1 MPLTFTVAKLRDER
15 RRTNTVI
22 FIPSCTPTWHESVIF
37 FSGDISDFAFARR
50 SDPLIAGDPEFLRY
64 EFSLESI
71 SWTLAAR
78 VSHFASLI
86 LFKPNMML
94 GNFAIYSNFLNC
106 DGRGNPRWTDM
117 KQYPPESTASET
129 LLEFMHSGS
138 SQLEGLCNTDRLS
151 LVAFS
156 KGCVLLSAFLKDRD
170 ASLLS
175 RVSSITYIDPGL
187 HVRDSTFPFT
197 EAEYGFFPRDIPI
210 KVFVSPYQY
219 SDPDRKWLRS
229 EIHDFV
235 KKSGA
240 SLIQTNMKKPRSLQ
254 THFDCIGEA
263 MGGLHDS

>member
-15 RRTNTVI
+15 LRTNTLI
-22 FIPSCTPTWHESVIF
+22 FIPSSTPSSRRSVIF
-37 FSGDISDFAFARR
+37 FSGDISDFAFTRR
-50 SDPLIAGDPEFLRY
+50 SDPLIAGDPEVLRY
-64 EFSLESI
+64 EYSLESI

-78 VSHFASLI
+78 VRDYASLI
-86 LFKPNMML
+86 VFKPNMML

-106 DGRGNPRWTDM
+106 DGSGNPRWTDM

-129 LLEFMHSGS
+129 LLGFIYSGS
-138 SQLEGLCNTDRLS
+138 TQLEDLCNTDRLS

-170 ASLLS
+170 AALLS

-197 EAEYGFFPRDIPI
+197 EEEYASFPSDIPI

-219 SDPDRKWLRS
+219 SDPERNWLRS

-235 KKSGA
+235 QRSGA
-240 SLIQTNMKKPRSLQ
+240 SLILTDMTKPRSLQ

-263 MGGLHDS
+263 MGRLNDS